1 MGAEGEPLG
10 RSGAAFWLLTIFG
23 WLFGFVA
30 LFKPN
35 QQPFSAFAIV
45 AGVLLIAAGVIV
57 LFDGGRAIGVVSD
70 RYAQWLSTSGTRSS
84 AVGILAIGA
93 GWLFAGVYL
102 TIH

>member
-1 MGAEGEPLG
+1 MGATRDPLG
-10 RSGAAFWLLTIFG
+10 RSGLAFWLLTIFG

-30 LFKPN
+30 LFAPN
-35 QQPFSAFAIV
+35 QQPFAAFAIV

-57 LFDGGRAIGVVSD
+57 LFDGGRAIGIVTE
-70 RYAQWLSTSGTRSS
+70 RYAQWLSASGTRSS

>member
-1 MGAEGEPLG
+1 
-10 RSGAAFWLLTIFG
+10 
-23 WLFGFVA
+23 
-30 LFKPN
+30 
-35 QQPFSAFAIV
+35 
-45 AGVLLIAAGVIV
+45 VIV